1 MKYVVVG
8 MALALIIIM
17 APAMAANNYQMEG
30 NDFAA
35 AMLRNTISNLEL
47 GNKFLD
53 VLNAANDSA
62 TVQGLGWYVFQNL
75 WGIAYGGLV
84 IAGWNNQITAT
95 VLDAIANNNT
105 DLTYVGLAF
114 SYLGSNASTVFGPMN
129 GTAGIAMLLNNQTQ
143 ILNDSTN
150 YPYDASGRTYLEA
163 YADVLTDTILHNVV
177 FMIKLF
183 NAFTSAWS

>member
-1 MKYVVVG
+1 MRRELVAGFLAFVIL
-8 MALALIIIM
+8 MAGIT
-17 APAMAANNYQMEG
+17 PVMAAAFTGEA
-30 NDFAA
+30 NDLAA
-35 AMLRNTISNLEL
+35 ALLKTTIQNLEISNE
-47 GNKFLD
+47 FMD
-53 VLNAANDSA
+53 ILNVADANMPA
-62 TVQGLGWYVFQNL
+62 GEPLFQNL
-75 WGIAYGGLV
+75 WGVVYGALV
-84 IAGWNNQITAT
+84 ISGWNNQITGM
-95 VLDAIANNNT
+95 VLDEISTNT
-105 DLTYVGLAF
+105 TLAVRVGLAF